1 NNMSNN
7 IPEIYGNSRNLEL
20 IQNMRR
26 YQRIPHACLFYGEP
40 GSGRKTLAEYFAM
53 TVLCTGNSENYGD
66 AVPCGT
72 CRNCRKILRKS
83 HPDLILPEHSGKKQG
98 FSVETVREVC
108 QDALTAPNDG
118 DLKIYL
124 FTDCDNINIPA
135 QNTLLKL
142 TEEPPEHVILL
153 FTAQAKSVFLET
165 MLSRMMQIAVNPCS
179 RKDCETALLSRGISP
194 EDAVNAVRACGG
206 NIGQALQWLADE
218 DMQMLTRHVT
228 DFTNAVFT
236 RKHYEI
242 LKILHDYEKDRQKAL
257 EFLRLVS
264 LQFRDAMLF
273 KYCPDV
279 YHNPNPDYEPMLAGC
294 DRNSAKALSTILT
307 ASRAI
312 QLQDAVRDACTAIN
326 ANVSTK
332 LALATFGGR
341 LLF

>member
-1 NNMSNN
+1 MINN
-7 IPEIYGNSRNLEL
+7 IPEIYGNSRNLAL
-20 IQNMRR
+20 IRAMRHNHR
-26 YQRIPHACLFYGEP
+26 LPHACLFYGET

-53 TVLCTGNSENYGD
+53 TALCTGDDGN

-72 CRNCRKILRKS
+72 CRNCRKILHKS
-83 HPDLILPEHSGKKQG
+83 HPDLIFPEHSGKKQG
-98 FSVETVREVC
+98 FSVEPVREVC

-124 FTDCDNINIPA
+124 FTDCDNISIPA

-142 TEEPPEHVILL
+142 TEEPPEHVLLL
-153 FTAQAKSVFLET
+153 FTAQTKSVFLET

-194 EDAVNAVRACGG
+194 TDAGNAVHACGG
-206 NIGQALQWLADE
+206 NIGKALQWLADE

-242 LKILHDYEKDRQKAL
+242 LRILHDYEKDRQKAL

-273 KYCPDV
+273 KYDSDLH
-279 YHNPNPDYEPMLAGC
+279 HNPDHDAMLAGC
-294 DRNSAKALSTILT
+294 DRDSARALSNMLT

-312 QLQDAVRDACTAIN
+312 QLQDAVRDACAAIN